1 MNSSDENIIKTAQ
14 LWFTKDNELLLVT
27 VANTWGSSPRPVGS
41 MMLIRKNGEYIGSV
55 SGGCIEE
62 DLVNKY
68 ISGKIPSKKVSTL
81 SYGVGQLE
89 AQRFGL
95 PCGGKLELVLERLD
109 SFDSLNPVAKAID
122 NKDSITR
129 RVSILSGLV
138 SFSNANAYQ
147 TTHFNDNSLD
157 KVFGPQWQVL
167 LIGANDLAQSVANL
181 AMTLNFKIVVCDPRE
196 HINLSW
202 IDEKIAFTT
211 EMPDDVVNELEP
223 KSHSIVLA
231 LTHDP
236 KMDDMAL
243 MRALEQDFFYVGAI
257 GSKKTQAARVN
268 RLKQLDLTDSQI
280 SRLHG
285 PVGLEIGSK
294 APSEIAISILA
305 EIIQLKNKK
314 KAPASIDFDEVLRTA

>member
-1 MNSSDENIIKTAQ
+1 MNSSDENIIQTAQ

-62 DLVNKY
+62 DLVKQY
-68 ISGKIPSKKVSTL
+68 ISNKISSKKVSLL

-89 AQRFGL
+89 AQRFGI
-95 PCGGKLELVLERLD
+95 PCGGKLELVVERLD
-109 SFDSLNPVAKAID
+109 SFDSLKPVEQTLY
-122 NKDSITR
+122 NSDSIIR
-129 RVSILSGLV
+129 HVSVLNGLI
-138 SFSNANAYQ
+138 SYSNANSNE
-147 TTHFNDNSLD
+147 TTHFNGTTLN
-157 KVFGPQWQVL
+157 KVFGPQWQIL

-181 AMTLNFKIVVCDPRE
+181 ATTLNYKIIVCDPRE
-196 HINLSW
+196 YINLNW
-202 IDEKIAFTT
+202 IDDKISFTT

-243 MRALEQDFFYVGAI
+243 MCALEQDFFYVGAI
-257 GSKKTQAARVN
+257 GSKKTQAARLK
-268 RLKQLDLTDSQI
+268 RLKQLELTDTQI
-280 SRLHG
+280 SHLHG
-285 PVGLEIGSK
+285 PVGLDIGSK
-294 APSEIAISILA
+294 APAEIAISILA
-305 EIIQLKNKK
+305 EIIQLRNIK
-314 KAPASIDFDEVLRTA
+314 KAPATINFDKVLKTA